1 MVMFVVVVTLKQST
15 NVVSTC
21 GQSES
26 KSAIELSLKQVYD
39 PFSYTDLTLA
49 AGTVT
54 CDFSTWKDFSIK

>member
-1 MVMFVVVVTLKQST
+1 MVIFVVVVTLKQST

-26 KSAIELSLKQVYD
+26 KLAIELSLRQVYE
-39 PFSYTDLTLA
+39 PFSKIDLTLA

-54 CDFSTWKDFSIK
+54 WDLST